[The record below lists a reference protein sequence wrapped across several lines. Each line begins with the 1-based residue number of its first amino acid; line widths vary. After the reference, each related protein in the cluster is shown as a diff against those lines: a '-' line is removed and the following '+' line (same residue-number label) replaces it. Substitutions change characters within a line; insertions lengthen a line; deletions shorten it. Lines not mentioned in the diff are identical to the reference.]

1 MMIYMKFFKKEPVL
15 CIAAL
20 AAIISCFFVPPDGEY
35 IGYIDFKTL
44 TLLYCLMAAVAGLTK
59 AGVFTALAHS
69 LCSRT
74 HSARKLGIILVLLCF
89 FSSMLITNDVA
100 LLTFVPFAV
109 TVLGL
114 AGEKRKVLAV
124 VVMQTVAAN
133 LGSMLTPPGNP
144 QNIHLFSYYNMSL
157 GQFLS
162 ATAPVCL
169 ASLVILVIM
178 LQGLKKGDVV
188 VNFGEH
194 PGLDKRLF
202 AVSAALFALSLL
214 VVLRVMAWYVLLPVF
229 VIVMFIFD
237 RKLLLKA
244 DFMLLLTFVC
254 FFIFVGNMGRIE
266 AVRST
271 LSSLVQGREL
281 IVGALCSQ
289 VISNVPAAVLLSG
302 FTENGRELLLGVN
315 IGGLGTPVASLASL
329 ISLKLF
335 SRVEGANTGRFMGA
349 FLIVNFGLLAV
360 LLAFAYIFMV

>member
-1 MMIYMKFFKKEPVL
+1 MKFFKKEPVL

-69 LCSRT
+69 LCVRT
-74 HSARKLGIILVLLCF
+74 HQARTLGIILVLLCF

-157 GQFLS
+157 GEFFS
-162 ATAPVCL
+162 ATGPVCL
-169 ASLVILVIM
+169 ASLIILVIM
-178 LQGLKKGDVV
+178 LLGLKKGQVIVD
-188 VNFGEH
+188 FGQH

-214 VVLRVMAWYVLLPVF
+214 VVLRVMAWYVLLPLFIV
-229 VIVMFIFD
+229 VMFIFD

-254 FFIFVGNMGRIE
+254 FFVFVGNMGRIE
-266 AVRST
+266 AVRSV

-335 SRVEGANTGRFMGA
+335 SHVEGANTGRFMGA